1 MVPPWGRLG
10 GAGDSG
16 LDGTVPAGLEMVPG
30 QENPEGVAG
39 SGDAPAWGAQGVA
52 RGGQMW
58 RKGKVGAERTSK
70 GGGRSQKE
78 WGLLVADQ
86 AKNGVAPP
94 WGPGLVFEEIK
105 RPTHR
110 SRFLLTSSPNITM
123 ERGAPASKLP

>member
-1 MVPPWGRLG
+1 MVPPWGRFG

-39 SGDAPAWGAQGVA
+39 SGDAPARGAQGVA

-70 GGGRSQKE
+70 GGGDLRRSGGCWWQTKPKMV
-78 WGLLVADQ
+78 WLLLGDLAWFSRKLNGPHIGADS
-86 AKNGVAPP
+86 
-94 WGPGLVFEEIK
+94 F
-105 RPTHR
+105 
-110 SRFLLTSSPNITM
+110 
-123 ERGAPASKLP
+123 